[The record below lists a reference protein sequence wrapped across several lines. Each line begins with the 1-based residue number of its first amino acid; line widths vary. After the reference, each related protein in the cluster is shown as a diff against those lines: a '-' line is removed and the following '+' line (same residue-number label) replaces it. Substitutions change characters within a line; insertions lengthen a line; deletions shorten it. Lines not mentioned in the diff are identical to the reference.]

1 MDTQVFAINALGW
14 KSIGA
19 LVLMALAVVAS
30 VILGMDKGF
39 RAVPVGLAIVVFG
52 VVLALLGS
60 VRILVTDG
68 NLVAGGVFYKVKVPL
83 AQIDAGNVRL
93 LPADDPFRLRW
104 RTNGL
109 GWPGLSLGWFTTNG
123 SKRVFA
129 AITGKRNRVYIPTSG
144 GFDIVLTPE
153 DPAGLIAAIE
163 RR

>member
-1 MDTQVFAINALGW
+1 
-14 KSIGA
+14 
-19 LVLMALAVVAS
+19 
-30 VILGMDKGF
+30 
-39 RAVPVGLAIVVFG
+39 FG
-52 VVLALLGS
+52 VVLALIGS
-60 VRILVTDG
+60 VRIVVADG
-68 NLVAGGVFYKVKVPL
+68 NLVAGGMFYKIRMPL
-83 AQIDAGNVRL
+83 AQIDARNVRL

-129 AITGKRNRVYIPTSG
+129 AITGKTYRVYIPTSG

-153 DPAGLIAAIE
+153 DPDALIAAIE